1 MRYLVVQQGRFAG
14 FSETAK
20 RLTARRVS
28 PGHDSHR
35 YLWYGTP
42 HDLGTACPCQ
52 EAQQRGQP
60 LRSSPEGSHPDNP
73 IRRCNPCKGHA
84 IHCGLRLVLDHP
96 GGSEPIKPTLLDH

>member
-1 MRYLVVQQGRFAG
+1 MRYLVVQQGRFGG

-28 PGHDSHR
+28 PAM
-35 YLWYGTP
+35 
-42 HDLGTACPCQ
+42 ACPCQ